1 MLTFYHSFQQFAQA
15 GIGSVLEK
23 QVTRMSWH
31 AVGVGTLAL
40 IVLIII
46 ASFTRERYPKLN
58 KALYIM
64 ILISVI
70 VPTLTLVGS
79 TIYLNSQSY
88 QGGPV
93 HWHAD
98 IEFWACGNELELRD
112 PKGALSNKIGS
123 PTLHE
128 HNDKRIHLE
137 GVPITDQ
144 DASLGKFMKTVGGKV
159 DSNNLIVP
167 VNSNNVFENDYDG
180 DGKFTDLNYLIDDRF
195 ITDGFNGKV
204 AKFETGKNGCA
215 STEPAEVQVFVYR
228 MKGDNTYEQ
237 TKVEK
242 PDELVISPDSSVP
255 PGDCIIMEY
264 DLRKDFTDKLCE
276 QFGVRTKNKCRQ
288 FGVEDSQ
295 MKVCELTDVTDY
307 KSGKQPDEPTD
318 NEQSD
323 VGDDNPVEL
332 EEKATL

>member
-58 KALYIM
+58 KPLYIM

-98 IEFWACGNELELRD
+98 FEIWKCGEEIELID
-112 PKGALSNKIGS
+112 PKGLSNKIG
-123 PTLHE
+123 TNVLHE
-128 HNDKRIHLE
+128 HSDKRIHLE
-137 GVPITDQ
+137 GVVLESN
-144 DASLGKFMKTVGGKV
+144 DASLGKFFKVIGG
-159 DSNNLIVP
+159 SLFNSRLIVP
-167 VNSNNVFENDYDG
+167 IENG
-180 DGKFTDLNYLIDDRF
+180 VAVLE
-195 ITDGFNGKV
+195 NG
-204 AKFETGKNGCA
+204 ACENQPE
-215 STEPAEVQVFVYR
+215 SQLQIFVYKTDD
-228 MKGDNTYEQ
+228 KGYYKQ
-237 TKVEK
+237 EK
-242 PDELVISPDSSVP
+242 LINPQAYIISPYGSVP
-255 PGDCIIMEY
+255 RGDCVIAELDVY
-264 DLRKDFTDKLCE
+264 KDRTDKMC
-276 QFGVRTKNKCRQ
+276 QSYQ
-288 FGVEDSQ
+288 AAIQ
-295 MKVCELTDVTDY
+295 A
-307 KSGKQPDEPTD
+307 GKLKGER
-318 NEQSD
+318 E
-323 VGDDNPVEL
+323 
-332 EEKATL
+332 